1 MPVPPPPVMRLL
13 SRGLAVAV
21 LATAAALPAAA
32 APRPSGAALAL
43 GPVPGSWIVTLR
55 ARLQA
60 DAAAGARSA
69 GLVSKDLTDRY
80 GGAVSHVY
88 GAALNG
94 FAARLSRSQAERLA
108 ADPAVASVRQDT
120 RVHIDAAQTDPPS
133 WGLDRID
140 QPGLPLDSVYHY
152 PDTAGAGVTAYVID
166 TGVRTT
172 HRDFGGRATSGYDFV
187 DGDADA
193 QDGNGHGTHVS
204 GTIVGSAE
212 GVAKRASVVAVRVLD
227 DSGGGT
233 ASDVIAGIDWVTAHA
248 HRPAVANLS
257 VGGGTN
263 PDIDTAVRN
272 SIAAG
277 ITYAVAAGND
287 GADASGTSPARVPE
301 ALTVGA
307 SARDDSRADYSN
319 FGPGVDL
326 FAPGSD
332 ITSDW
337 STDDTATRTMSGTSM
352 ATPHVAGAAALY
364 LAGHPTATP
373 AQVADA
379 LVATAAPGRLRG
391 VGSGSPNRLLQVP
404 G

>member
-1 MPVPPPPVMRLL
+1 MRPLL
-13 SRGLAVAV
+13 RGLAAAV
-21 LATAAALPAAA
+21 LAAATALPAAA
-32 APRPSGAALAL
+32 APHPQDAARAN

-55 ARLQA
+55 AGLQA
-60 DAAAGARSA
+60 DAAAGAHSA
-69 GLVSKDLTDRY
+69 GQASKDLTDRY
-80 GGAVSHVY
+80 GGTVSHVY
-88 GAALNG
+88 GTALNG
-94 FAARLSRSQAERLA
+94 FAARFGNDQAERLA

-120 RVHIDAAQTDPPS
+120 RVHIEAAQADPPS

-140 QPGLPLDSVYHY
+140 QPALPLDSVYHY

-166 TGVRTT
+166 TGIRTT
-172 HRDFGGRATSGYDFV
+172 HSDFGGRARSGYDFV

-193 QDGNGHGTHVS
+193 QDGNGHGTHVA
-204 GTIVGSAE
+204 GTIAGSAH
-212 GVAKRASVVAVRVLD
+212 GVAKRASLVAVRVLD

-248 HRPAVANLS
+248 RRPAVVNMS
-257 VGGGTN
+257 VGGGID

-277 ITYAVAAGND
+277 ISYAVAAGNE

-307 SARDDSRADYSN
+307 TTRTDARAGYSN
-319 FGPGVDL
+319 FGQGVDL

-337 STDDTATRTMSGTSM
+337 STGDTATHTLSGTSM

-364 LAGHPTATP
+364 LAGHPMATP
-373 AQVADA
+373 AQVAGA
-379 LVATAAPGRLRG
+379 LIAAAARGRLG
-391 VGSGSPNRLLQVP
+391 DVGSGSPNRLLQTT